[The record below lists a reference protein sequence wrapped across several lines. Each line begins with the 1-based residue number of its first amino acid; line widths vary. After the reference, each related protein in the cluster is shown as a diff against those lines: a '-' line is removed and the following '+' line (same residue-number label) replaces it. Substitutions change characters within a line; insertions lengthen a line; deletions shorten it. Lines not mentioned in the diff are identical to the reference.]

1 MALRSGVKLVLP
13 LILAAFAIVP
23 AQAQEGTKHHAL
35 TLADAPKYG
44 PDFKHLDYVNPNAPK
59 GGTITL
65 GATGTF
71 DSFNSFIVKGTPA
84 GLTGLYETL
93 TTSTD
98 DDSMTEYGL
107 IAESMEVAED
117 KSWIIYNL
125 RPEARWH
132 DGKPI
137 TADDVVFTFNA
148 LIEKGDPVYRYYYSD
163 VAGVEKLDERRVKFQ
178 FKRGGNRELPMIMG
192 QLAVLPKHWWESR
205 KFDDV
210 LLEAPLGSG
219 PYKLGRFEMGR
230 SYTME
235 RVPDYWGKDLPI
247 KIGTDNYD
255 RVRVTYFQDPEV
267 QMEAFKAGTL
277 DMRPNENSAK
287 RWATGYEF
295 PAVKDGRVIKE
306 VIHHENP
313 ASIQGFIFNLR
324 RPLFQDA
331 KVRQALIY
339 AFDFE
344 WSNKALFYGQYTRT
358 RSYFQNSE
366 MEAKGLPSPEELEV
380 LNPLKEL
387 IPPEV
392 FTTEYNPPKTDGS
405 GNIRD
410 NLEKAAALLDDA
422 GWQVENGR
430 RVKDG
435 KPFEFEILVDDPPME
450 RVALPFAQNLQ
461 KMGIKANVRIVDS
474 AQYQARMESFDF
486 DMTSDIWGVS
496 LSPGNEQIEYWGSQS
511 ADTPGSRNTIGIKN
525 EAVDKLIELIVTA
538 STREDLVIRC
548 RALDRVLQWNHYLVP
563 HFHSGTYRVAYWNRF
578 GMPDKRPDPLY
589 LYGSS
594 AWWIDPAKDAAL
606 AGRKNAEQPI
616 EQAAVEQAP
625 SGAPEEP
632 AATPTQE
639 QAAQEEPAQQ
649 PATEAAQPAAGAAS
663 ADRGQSPLIYVGGA
677 IIAVIVA
684 YMLGRRRGKSS

>member
-1 MALRSGVKLVLP
+1 MALRLREKLVLAV
-13 LILAAFAIVP
+13 LLAAFAILP
-23 AQAQEGTKHHAL
+23 AEAQEGIKLHAL
-35 TLADAPKYG
+35 TLGDAPKYG
-44 PDFKHLDYVNPNAPK
+44 PDFKHLDYVNPDAPK
-59 GGTITL
+59 GGAVTL

-71 DSFNSFIVKGTPA
+71 DSFNAFIVKGTPG
-84 GLTGLYETL
+84 GLPGLYETL

-137 TADDVVFTFNA
+137 TADDVVFTFNV

-163 VAGVEKLDERRVKFQ
+163 VAKVEKLTDRRVKFQ
-178 FKRGGNRELPMIMG
+178 FKRAGNRELPMIMG

-210 LLEAPLGSG
+210 LLEPPLGSG
-219 PYKLGRFEMGR
+219 PYKLARFEMGR

-247 KIGTDNYD
+247 NIGTDNYD
-255 RVRVTYFQDPEV
+255 QVRYTYFQDPEV
-267 QMEAFKAGTL
+267 QMEAFKAGIL

-295 PAVKDGRVIKE
+295 PAVQDGRVIKE
-306 VIHHENP
+306 VIQHENP
-313 ASIQGFIFNLR
+313 APIQGFIFNIR
-324 RPLFQDA
+324 KPIFQDP
-331 KVRQALIY
+331 KVRQALSY

-344 WSNKALFYGQYTRT
+344 WSNEALFYGQYTRT
-358 RSYFQNSE
+358 RSFFQNSE
-366 MEAKGLPSPEELEV
+366 MEAKGLPSPEELKV
-380 LNPLKEL
+380 LNPLKDL

-392 FTTEYNPPKTDGS
+392 FTAEYNPPRTDGS
-405 GNIRD
+405 GNIRE
-410 NLEKAAALLDDA
+410 NLEKAAALLNGA

-435 KPFEFEILVDDPPME
+435 KPFEFEIIVDDPPME

-461 KMGIKANVRIVDS
+461 KMGIKATVRIVDS
-474 AQYQARMESFDF
+474 AQYQSRMESFDF
-486 DMTSDIWGVS
+486 DMTTDLWGVS
-496 LSPGNEQIEYWGSQS
+496 LSPGNEQLEFWGSHA

-578 GMPDKRPDPLY
+578 GMPDRRPDPLY
-589 LYGSS
+589 GYGLG

-606 AGRKNAEQPI
+606 AGRKDAEQPI
-616 EQAAVEQAP
+616 EQAAVEQQ
-625 SGAPEEP
+625 P
-632 AATPTQE
+632 AATTAPAAQEAQPAEE
-639 QAAQEEPAQQ
+639 QAAQQ
-649 PATEAAQPAAGAAS
+649 PQGTAAAQAPAEADDD
-663 ADRGQSPLIYVGGA
+663 DRGQSPLIYAGGA
-677 IIAVIVA
+677 IAVFVVA
-684 YMLGRRRGKSS
+684 YFLGRRGRKSS